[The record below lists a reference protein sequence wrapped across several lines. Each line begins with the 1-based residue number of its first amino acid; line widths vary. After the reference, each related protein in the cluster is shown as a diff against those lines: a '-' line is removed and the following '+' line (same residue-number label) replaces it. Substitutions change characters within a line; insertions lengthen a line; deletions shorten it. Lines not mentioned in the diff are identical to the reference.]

1 MNVQSVSE
9 SWRSPT
15 FQNGTPVITNNI
27 SLKSKLQ
34 TFLARDPKALGTTQ
48 IMIGIVIITMGIAV
62 SLPVDTFLIGIGL
75 PFWSSALFI
84 TSGALTVAAGNYR
97 TVCIVNTSMAFNI
110 VSSVAAVISIILYS
124 FYFVHVHYIRYRL
137 RDVGVEASVVF
148 LEVFLLI
155 FTLLEFSIC
164 IAISIYSC
172 KATCSCT
179 DSHAQMP
186 VVVVQY
192 NANPETHAV
201 TPVPSSNQNMSDA

>member
-34 TFLARDPKALGTTQ
+34 TFLARDPKALG
-48 IMIGIVIITMGIAV
+48 
-62 SLPVDTFLIGIGL
+62 
-75 PFWSSALFI
+75 FI

>member
-75 PFWSSALFI
+75 PFWSSAL
-84 TSGALTVAAGNYR
+84 
-97 TVCIVNTSMAFNI
+97 VNTSMAFNI

>member
-97 TVCIVNTSMAFNI
+97 TVCI
-110 VSSVAAVISIILYS
+110 
-124 FYFVHVHYIRYRL
+124 
-137 RDVGVEASVVF
+137 EASVVF